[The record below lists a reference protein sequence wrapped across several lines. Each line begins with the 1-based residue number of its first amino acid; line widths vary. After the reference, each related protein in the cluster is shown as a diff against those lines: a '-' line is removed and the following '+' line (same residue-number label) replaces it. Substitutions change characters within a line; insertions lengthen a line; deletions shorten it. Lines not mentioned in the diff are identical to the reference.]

1 MQLWPCLNKLHN
13 NINNIIVIHYILHG
27 ASAPHSTSVDQS
39 STAPLSEVQL
49 NQTSPLHA
57 TNLMHPEPNP
67 ALLSFAVDIS
77 SNGQIT
83 RTN

>member
-1 MQLWPCLNKLHN
+1 LS
-13 NINNIIVIHYILHG
+13 G

-57 TNLMHPEPNP
+57 TNLMHPEPSQPNVSIVRKSSNSFGCS
-67 ALLSFAVDIS
+67 LSFSLI
-77 SNGQIT
+77 GT
-83 RTN
+83 R